1 MSPEEF
7 GNFLAFIGEGGLV
20 VALLLLLMVGGMEVI
35 RLSRGEEKR

>member
-20 VALLLLLMVGGMEVI
+20 VALLILLVVGGVEAI
-35 RLSRGEEKR
+35 RLSRGEGKK